1 MRKFLI
7 LFILLASVPVLY
19 AQEIPVAD
27 VYPKTGYLTE
37 GASEVIYLDS
47 DLDYVYVIFE
57 WDEGM
62 DIQLYYTSF
71 FPEEENGP
79 IQLYSEQALEMSVFL
94 YLDMRVESI
103 KGEGNWYCYTLS
115 KEEAEEVGYYFEEY

>member
-7 LFILLASVPVLY
+7 LFLLFAAVLGLS

-37 GASEVIYLDS
+37 GASEVICLDS
-47 DLDYVYVIFE
+47 DLDYVYLIFE

-71 FPEEENGP
+71 FSEEENGP
-79 IQLYSEQALEMSVFL
+79 VQLYREQALEMSIFL
-94 YLDMRVESI
+94 YLDLRVESV
-103 KGEGNWYCYTLS
+103 KGEGNWYCYVLS